1 MAGTPGLLVL
11 TWLRFVKQTLSHM
24 VNRERLNSF
33 LLSLFGMKKT
43 INRGHLLLI
52 ILIHVAGW
60 CLLFFLPV
68 LLYPVRINDNWF
80 YTREIVD
87 KSILIILFYTN
98 YYLLIPR
105 LFERKRYLAYT
116 GIIVLAFVIYLGS
129 HMALR
134 FHFMGGAG
142 GPMVRIYNAASGPVD
157 TLVNPVV
164 YSEFVD
170 NGVQKVKF
178 DTNMP
183 VRRRIAERGVAVMGQ
198 PAIPMGMMPGEV
210 MLFGIPRP
218 MVMLSFNRTLSS
230 FALMLLMGGFIRLAY
245 SFIRNQN
252 EKKALENAN
261 LNAEVNFLKSQINP
275 HFLFNTLNSI
285 YAQAHSRSENTE
297 FSILKLSELLRY
309 VLYDSGAEKVE
320 LTRDIQYINNYIDL
334 QRLRLSNRIQLDYAV
349 EGNLD
354 GLSIAPML
362 LISFIENA
370 FKHGISYTQP
380 GSILIHIKTEQQE
393 LHLLVHNPLVEKDG
407 FVPGGLGLKN
417 VTRRLALLYPG
428 RHKLDIIRT
437 PDTHIV
443 NLKLD
448 LSYA

>member
-1 MAGTPGLLVL
+1 MA
-11 TWLRFVKQTLSHM
+11 
-24 VNRERLNSF
+24 NRERLNSF

-80 YTREIVD
+80 YAREIVD
-87 KSILIILFYTN
+87 KSVLIVLFYTH

-105 LFERKRYLAYT
+105 LFERKKYLAYT
-116 GIIVLAFVIYLGS
+116 GSIVLGFVLYLGS

-134 FHFMGGAG
+134 FHFMGAAG
-142 GPMVRIYNAASGPVD
+142 GPMVRIFNGARAAGD
-157 TLVNPVV
+157 TMMSPVV
-164 YSEFVD
+164 FRD
-170 NGVQKVKF
+170 FFGNGIQKIKL
-178 DTNMP
+178 DTQ
-183 VRRRIAERGVAVMGQ
+183 VSLRQAFGERGVAVMGQ
-198 PAIPMGMMPGEV
+198 PAMPMGIMPGET
-210 MLFGIPRP
+210 MLFGIPKP

-230 FALMLLMGGFIRLAY
+230 FALMLLMGGFIRLSY

-252 EKKALENAN
+252 EKKVLENAN

-309 VLYDSGAEKVE
+309 VLYDSGADKVE
-320 LTRDIQYINNYIDL
+320 LARDIQYINNYIDL
-334 QRLRLSNRIQLDYAV
+334 QRLRLSNRIQLDYSV
-349 EGNLD
+349 EGDLD

-380 GSILIHIKTEQQE
+380 GSILIRIRTGEQG
-393 LHLLVHNPLVEKDG
+393 LHLLVHNPLVEKEG

-437 PDTHIV
+437 PDAHIV

-448 LSYA
+448 LSHA